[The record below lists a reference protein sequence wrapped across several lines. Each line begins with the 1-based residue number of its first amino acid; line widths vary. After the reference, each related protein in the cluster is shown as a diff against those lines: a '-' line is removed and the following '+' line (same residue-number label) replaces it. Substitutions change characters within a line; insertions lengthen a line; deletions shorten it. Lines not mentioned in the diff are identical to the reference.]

1 MSFFEFFE
9 TPPAKEFYNG
19 LNKLTTDF
27 ADATKQAE
35 TKNQQLNKLI
45 GELSQS
51 IGKTANKQHK
61 KAQKTTLSDLLNA
74 QISLAENTVNTFV
87 EQAQTHRHN
96 TQFRDEFNDS
106 VLIFIYG
113 KVKAG
118 KSSLGNF
125 VAKHP
130 ANKKAKPQFFT
141 YDQAGQKQTQAKL
154 EEIHDDIGFET
165 KATEAT
171 NCIQGFRAAGLTWID
186 TPGLHSLT
194 DENGALAQRYV
205 EAADLVLYITSS
217 DSPARASDVAE
228 IINLVGTKNK
238 SVCIVLSKS
247 DSMEEDEVDGELV
260 QLRIGKSSYDRNL
273 QENHVRSELKKELGE
288 QLAQRISH
296 IHSCSTLL
304 GHDGINGNKSAWVQ
318 SNMDAIY
325 CLLHTEAIT
334 NAKANKEKVP
344 RERFNGLIS
353 VIVGQQ
359 NQRTS
364 ALKDLFNGL
373 NSLAKQAKNEET
385 ALQNR
390 ASTVNTQLRAK
401 LKSTVKVCLDA
412 HLQQYGDSEIS
423 AKENALALNQAL
435 TTTITILVEEELT
448 IAVQQSILN
457 FDEALPLNLQLS
469 QLPEFKEKFKEIRTE
484 TNKKGLGA
492 TIGGFLGG
500 AIGFFGADV
509 MSGGLTG
516 GQGTVAGA
524 SLGATIGGW
533 FGSENVGTKIKKVKN
548 GDNREEM
555 QQQIVAMLEKT
566 LPPLV
571 DSQLK
576 TISNDYFGAIHA
588 IATDIQHQ
596 VSTFEEKAHALRY

>member
-87 EQAQTHRHN
+87 AQAQTHRHN

-154 EEIHDDIGFET
+154 EEIHDEGGFEI
-165 KATEAT
+165 KATQAT
-171 NCIQGFRAAGLTWID
+171 DSIQGFRMNGLTWID
-186 TPGLHSLT
+186 SPGLHSPNST
-194 DENGALAQRYV
+194 HDEITKRYV
-205 EAADLVLYITSS
+205 EAADLVLYISSS
-217 DSPARASDVAE
+217 DSPARASDVKE
-228 IINLVGTKNK
+228 IVDLVGTKNK
-238 SVCIVLSKS
+238 TVCIILSKS

-318 SNMDAIY
+318 SNMDTIFS
-325 CLLHTEAIT
+325 LLHTEAIT
-334 NAKANKEKVP
+334 NAKTHKEKVP
-344 RERFNGLIS
+344 RERFNALLSI
-353 VIVGQQ
+353 IAGQQ

-364 ALKDLFNGL
+364 ALKDLFNSL
-373 NSLAKQAKNEET
+373 NSLAKQAKNEESV
-385 ALQNR
+385 LQNR
-390 ASTVNTQLRAK
+390 ASTVNTQLRTK
-401 LKSTVKVCLDA
+401 LKPTVKQCLDE
-412 HLQQYGDSEIS
+412 HLQQYGDNEST
-423 AKENALALNQAL
+423 AKENANTLNQAL
-435 TTTITILVEEELT
+435 TVAITTLVENELT
-448 IAVQQSILN
+448 LAIQQSILD
-457 FDEALPLNLQLS
+457 FDEALPLNFQLS
-469 QLPEFKEKFKEIRTE
+469 QLPEFKEKFKEIAVKQNNAGIGAFFGGLLGFAVDGLFMGMT
-484 TNKKGLGA
+484 LGA
-492 TIGGFLGG
+492 ATAAGAAIGGML
-500 AIGFFGADV
+500 GADS
-509 MSGGLTG
+509 SGITNTR
-516 GQGTVAGA
+516 Q
-524 SLGATIGGW
+524 
-533 FGSENVGTKIKKVKN
+533 KI

-555 QQQIVAMLEKT
+555 QQQIISHLEKT

>member
-87 EQAQTHRHN
+87 EQAQIHRHN

-154 EEIHDDIGFET
+154 EEIHDEGGFEI
-165 KATEAT
+165 KATQAT
-171 NCIQGFRAAGLTWID
+171 DSIQGFRMNGLTWID
-186 TPGLHSLT
+186 SPGLHSPNST
-194 DENGALAQRYV
+194 HDEITKRYV
-205 EAADLVLYITSS
+205 EAADLVLYISSS
-217 DSPARASDVAE
+217 DSPARASDVYE
-228 IINLVGTKNK
+228 IVDLVGTKNK
-238 SVCIVLSKS
+238 TVCIVLSKS
-247 DSMEEDEVDGELV
+247 DSMEEDEIDGKLV
-260 QLRIGKSSYDRNL
+260 QQRTGKSSYDRNL

-318 SNMDAIY
+318 SNMDTIFS
-325 CLLHTEAIT
+325 LLHTEAIT
-334 NAKANKEKVP
+334 NAKTHKEKVP
-344 RERFNGLIS
+344 RERFNALLSI
-353 VIVGQQ
+353 IAGQQ

-364 ALKDLFNGL
+364 ALKDLFNSL
-373 NSLAKQAKNEET
+373 NSLAKQAKNEESV
-385 ALQNR
+385 LQNR
-390 ASTVNTQLRAK
+390 ASTVNTQLRTK
-401 LKSTVKVCLDA
+401 LKPTVKQCLDE
-412 HLQQYGDSEIS
+412 HLQQYGDNEST
-423 AKENALALNQAL
+423 AKENANTLNQAL
-435 TTTITILVEEELT
+435 TVAITTLVENELT
-448 IAVQQSILN
+448 LAIQQSILD

-469 QLPEFKEKFKEIRTE
+469 QLPEFKEKFKEIAVKQNNAGIGAFFGGLLGFAVDGLFMGMT
-484 TNKKGLGA
+484 LGA
-492 TIGGFLGG
+492 ATAAGAAIGGMLD
-500 AIGFFGADV
+500 ADS
-509 MSGGLTG
+509 SGITNTR
-516 GQGTVAGA
+516 Q
-524 SLGATIGGW
+524 
-533 FGSENVGTKIKKVKN
+533 KI

-555 QQQIVAMLEKT
+555 QQQIISHLEKT

>member
-1 MSFFEFFE
+1 MSFFDLFE

-19 LNKLTTDF
+19 LNKLTADF
-27 ADATKQAE
+27 ADATKEAE

-51 IGKTANKQHK
+51 IGKTTNKQHK

-87 EQAQTHRHN
+87 EQAQIHRHN

-154 EEIHDDIGFET
+154 EEIHDDSGFEI
-165 KATEAT
+165 KATQAT
-171 NCIQGFRAAGLTWID
+171 DSIQGFRMNGLTWID
-186 TPGLHSLT
+186 SPGLHSPDST
-194 DENGALAQRYV
+194 HDEITKRYV
-205 EAADLVLYITSS
+205 EAADLVLYISSS

-228 IINLVGTKNK
+228 IVNLVATQNK
-238 SVCIVLSKS
+238 TVCIVLSKS
-247 DSMEEDEVDGELV
+247 DSMEEDEIDGKLV
-260 QLRIGKSSYDRNL
+260 QQRTGKSSYDRNL
-273 QENHVRSELKKELGE
+273 QENHVRSELNKGLGE

-304 GHDGINGNKSAWVQ
+304 GHDGINGNKTAWAQ
-318 SNMDAIY
+318 SNMDTIFS
-325 CLLHTEAIT
+325 LLHTEAIT
-334 NAKANKEKVP
+334 NAKTYKEKVP
-344 RERFNGLIS
+344 RERFNALIS
-353 VIVGQQ
+353 IIAGQQ

-373 NSLAKQAKNEET
+373 NSLAQQAKNEESV
-385 ALQNR
+385 LKNR
-390 ASTVNTQLRAK
+390 ASTVNTQLRTK
-401 LKSTVKVCLDA
+401 LKPTVKQCLDE
-412 HLQQYGDSEIS
+412 HLQQYGDNEST
-423 AKENALALNQAL
+423 AKENANALNQAL
-435 TTTITILVEEELT
+435 TVAITTLVENELT
-448 IAVQQSILN
+448 LAIQQSILD
-457 FDEALPLNLQLS
+457 FDEALPFNLKLS
-469 QLPEFKEKFKEIRTE
+469 QLPEFKEKFKEIAVK
-484 TNKKGLGA
+484 NNSAGFGA
-492 TIGGFLGG
+492 FLGG
-500 AIGFFGADV
+500 LLGFAVDVLAMGTTLGAGTAAGAALGGMLGADS
-509 MSGGLTG
+509 SGVTYTR
-516 GQGTVAGA
+516 Q
-524 SLGATIGGW
+524 
-533 FGSENVGTKIKKVKN
+533 KV

-555 QQQIVAMLEKT
+555 QQQIIAHLEKT

-576 TISNDYFGAIHA
+576 NISHDYFGAIHA
-588 IATDIQHQ
+588 IATDLQHQ
-596 VSTFEEKAHALRY
+596 VTTFEEKVHALRF

>member
-19 LNKLTTDF
+19 LNKLTADF
-27 ADATKQAE
+27 GEVTKQAE

-45 GELSQS
+45 DELGQS
-51 IGKTANKQHK
+51 IGKITNKQHK
-61 KAQKTTLSDLLNA
+61 KAEKTTLFDLLNA
-74 QISLAENTVNTFV
+74 QISLAENTVNSFV
-87 EQAQTHRHN
+87 LQAQTHRHN

-154 EEIHDDIGFET
+154 EEIHDDSGFET

-171 NCIQGFRAAGLTWID
+171 NCIQGFRTTGLTWID

-228 IINLVGTKNK
+228 IVNLVGTKNK

-260 QLRIGKSSYDRNL
+260 QLRIGKSSSNRNL
-273 QENHVRSELKKELGE
+273 QENHVRNELKKEMGE

-304 GHDGINGNKSAWVQ
+304 GLDGINGDKDAWAQ

-325 CLLHTEAIT
+325 GLLHTEAIT

-359 NQRTS
+359 NQRTP
-364 ALKDLFNGL
+364 ALKDLFSGL
-373 NSLAKQAKNEET
+373 NSLAQQAEE
-385 ALQNR
+385 
-390 ASTVNTQLRAK
+390 
-401 LKSTVKVCLDA
+401 
-412 HLQQYGDSEIS
+412 
-423 AKENALALNQAL
+423 
-435 TTTITILVEEELT
+435 
-448 IAVQQSILN
+448 
-457 FDEALPLNLQLS
+457 
-469 QLPEFKEKFKEIRTE
+469 
-484 TNKKGLGA
+484 
-492 TIGGFLGG
+492 
-500 AIGFFGADV
+500 
-509 MSGGLTG
+509 
-516 GQGTVAGA
+516 
-524 SLGATIGGW
+524 
-533 FGSENVGTKIKKVKN
+533 
-548 GDNREEM
+548 
-555 QQQIVAMLEKT
+555 
-566 LPPLV
+566 
-571 DSQLK
+571 
-576 TISNDYFGAIHA
+576 
-588 IATDIQHQ
+588 
-596 VSTFEEKAHALRY
+596 

>member
-154 EEIHDDIGFET
+154 EEIHDEGGFEI
-165 KATEAT
+165 KATQAT
-171 NCIQGFRAAGLTWID
+171 DSIQGFRMNGLTWID
-186 TPGLHSLT
+186 SPGLHSPNST
-194 DENGALAQRYV
+194 HDEITKRYV
-205 EAADLVLYITSS
+205 EAADLVLYISSS
-217 DSPARASDVAE
+217 DSPARASDVYE
-228 IINLVGTKNK
+228 IVDLVGTKNK
-238 SVCIVLSKS
+238 TVCIVLSKS
-247 DSMEEDEVDGELV
+247 DSMEEDEIDGKLV
-260 QLRIGKSSYDRNL
+260 QQRTGKSSYDRNL

-318 SNMDAIY
+318 SNMDTIFS
-325 CLLHTEAIT
+325 LLHTEAIT
-334 NAKANKEKVP
+334 NAKTHKEKVP
-344 RERFNGLIS
+344 RERFNALLSI
-353 VIVGQQ
+353 IAGQQ

-364 ALKDLFNGL
+364 ALKDLFNSL

-390 ASTVNTQLRAK
+390 ASTVNTQLRTK
-401 LKSTVKVCLDA
+401 LKPTVKQCLDE
-412 HLQQYGDSEIS
+412 HLQQYGDNEST
-423 AKENALALNQAL
+423 AKENANTLNQAL
-435 TTTITILVEEELT
+435 TVAITTLVENELT
-448 IAVQQSILN
+448 LAIQQSILD
-457 FDEALPLNLQLS
+457 FDEALPLNFQLS
-469 QLPEFKEKFKEIRTE
+469 QLPEFKEKFKEIAVKQNNAGIGAFFGGLLGFAVDGLFMGMT
-484 TNKKGLGA
+484 LGA
-492 TIGGFLGG
+492 ATAAGAAIGGML
-500 AIGFFGADV
+500 GADS
-509 MSGGLTG
+509 SGITNTR
-516 GQGTVAGA
+516 Q
-524 SLGATIGGW
+524 
-533 FGSENVGTKIKKVKN
+533 KI

-555 QQQIVAMLEKT
+555 QQQIISHLEKT

>member
-9 TPPAKEFYNG
+9 APPAKEFYNG

-87 EQAQTHRHN
+87 EQAQIHRHN

-154 EEIHDDIGFET
+154 EEIHDEGGFEI
-165 KATEAT
+165 KATQAT
-171 NCIQGFRAAGLTWID
+171 DSIQGFRMNGLTWID
-186 TPGLHSLT
+186 SPGLHSPNST
-194 DENGALAQRYV
+194 HDEITKRYV
-205 EAADLVLYITSS
+205 EAADLVLYISSS
-217 DSPARASDVAE
+217 DSPARASDVKE
-228 IINLVGTKNK
+228 IVDLVGTKNK
-238 SVCIVLSKS
+238 TVCIILSKS
-247 DSMEEDEVDGELV
+247 DSMEEDEIDGKLV
-260 QLRIGKSSYDRNL
+260 QQRTGKSSYDRNL

-304 GHDGINGNKSAWVQ
+304 GHDGINGNKSAWAQ
-318 SNMDAIY
+318 SNMDTIFS
-325 CLLHTEAIT
+325 LLHTEAIT
-334 NAKANKEKVP
+334 NAKTHKEKVP
-344 RERFNGLIS
+344 RERFNALLSI
-353 VIVGQQ
+353 IAGQQ

-364 ALKDLFNGL
+364 ALKDLFNSL
-373 NSLAKQAKNEET
+373 HSLAQQAKNEESV
-385 ALQNR
+385 LQNR
-390 ASTVNTQLRAK
+390 ASTVNTQLRTK
-401 LKSTVKVCLDA
+401 LKPTVKQCLDE
-412 HLQQYGDSEIS
+412 HLQQYGDNEST
-423 AKENALALNQAL
+423 AKENANTLNQAL
-435 TTTITILVEEELT
+435 TVAITTLVENELT
-448 IAVQQSILN
+448 LAIQQSILD

-469 QLPEFKEKFKEIRTE
+469 QLPEFKEKFKEIAVKQNNAGIGAFFGGLLGFAVDGLFMGMT
-484 TNKKGLGA
+484 LGA
-492 TIGGFLGG
+492 ATAAGAAIGGML
-500 AIGFFGADV
+500 GADS
-509 MSGGLTG
+509 SGITNTR
-516 GQGTVAGA
+516 Q
-524 SLGATIGGW
+524 
-533 FGSENVGTKIKKVKN
+533 KI

-555 QQQIVAMLEKT
+555 QQQIISHLEKT